1 MVTGSDTFCLIWH
14 AVLGSILLVGFLTL
28 RKPDQIVISPLE
40 VSPVYGTQ
48 ALTMLLVKI
57 PYTDIDY
64 RELHL
69 DLYLCCRLST
79 TRELVL

>member
-14 AVLGSILLVGFLTL
+14 AVLGSIILVGFGTL
-28 RKPDQIVISPLE
+28 RRPDQIVISPLE

-48 ALTMLLVKI
+48 ALIMLPDRT
-57 PYTDIDY
+57 PYTDIDC

-69 DLYLCCRLST
+69 DLYLCCQLLT
-79 TRELVL
+79 TRELVR